1 MNPTLPAGRWSR
13 RALAFGAG
21 FAICFSMPPWGWWPL
36 AFVGI
41 ALWVLLLAGQPRRR
55 RGWVGLMVG
64 LGWFLPSTMW
74 MVMFSA
80 IGWPLGVA
88 LWFPAIMAVASMLC
102 PADAPALALP
112 GALVL
117 TEWLR
122 WHAPFGGVPLS
133 MLAMTQAEGP
143 LLPIARLAGSLGVS
157 AAVAVTGAALAGL
170 ARVESRTRAAIALG
184 AVVLTVLGGLVAPHG
199 HDVRALSVA
208 TVQGGGP
215 QQTRSYETDYSVV
228 LGRHLTAAEKIS
240 GPVDLV
246 VLPENIVN
254 VHGHFAGSIEQRELV
269 DIAKRLHATVVV
281 GVVEDR
287 NDPLH
292 FWNAVVAIGPDG
304 ADLGRY
310 DKVRRVPFG
319 EYVPMRFLLDPIAH
333 DVLPPRD
340 AVPGKVP
347 AILDTPAGK
356 LAVAISWEVFFPRR
370 VREGLH
376 HDAEIVLNPTN
387 GSSYWLTQVQT
398 QQVASSILRA
408 EETGRWV
415 LQSAPTGFSAIVDPD
430 GDVVRR
436 SSLGEARVLQ
446 QRLHLRRGNTP
457 ATWLG
462 DLPALVLAL
471 ALLVTAFVRSRS
483 AVDAAQV
490 GVPMAPGT

>member
-1 MNPTLPAGRWSR
+1 MSLTLPNGRWSR

-36 AFVGI
+36 AFIGI
-41 ALWVLLLAGQPRRR
+41 ALWALLLGGRTRRQ
-55 RGWVGLMVG
+55 RGWIGVMVG

-74 MVMFSA
+74 MVTFTP

-88 LWFPAIMAVASMLC
+88 IWFPAIAAVASMLC
-102 PADAPALALP
+102 PADAAALALP
-112 GALVL
+112 GALIL
-117 TEWLR
+117 SEWFR

-133 MLAMTQAEGP
+133 MLAMTQAAGP

-157 AAVAVTGAALAGL
+157 AAVAVTGAALAAL
-170 ARVESRTRAAIALG
+170 AVAETRLRGALTLG
-184 AVVLTVLGGLVAPHG
+184 AVVLVALGGLVTPHG
-199 HDVRALSVA
+199 HDVRSLSVA

-215 QQTRSYETDYSVV
+215 QQTRSYETDYSLV
-228 LGRHLTAAEKIS
+228 LARHVAAAETIR

-254 VHGHFAGSIEQRELV
+254 VHGWFAGSIEHGVLV
-269 DIAKRLHATVVV
+269 DLARRLHSTVVV

-287 NDPLH
+287 NDPKH

-304 ADLGRY
+304 ASLARY

-340 AVPGKVP
+340 AVPGSTP
-347 AILDTPAGK
+347 AVMDTPAGK

-370 VREGLH
+370 VREGLQ

-408 EETGRWV
+408 EESGRWV
-415 LQSAPTGFSAIVDPD
+415 LQSAPTGFSAIVDPN
-430 GDVVRR
+430 GTVAHR
-436 SSLGEARVLQ
+436 SSLGEARVL
-446 QRLHLRRGNTP
+446 RETVHLRRGNTP
-457 ATWLG
+457 ATVFG
-462 DLPALVLAL
+462 DVPALAL
-471 ALLVTAFVRSRS
+471 AVALLGAALRRTRLA
-483 AVDAAQV
+483 AVAARAS
-490 GVPMAPGT
+490 VPMAPEA